1 MDSSR
6 SAAAARPPVV
16 SLRRRGSV
24 LERAILEAALER
36 LSTVGWN
43 GLTMEG
49 VAAGA
54 QTGKAAIYRRWPS
67 KEDLVA
73 DALRRALPA
82 MGDAPDSGNIR
93 DDLYQL
99 CRTLRDGMLSKSGAA
114 LRSVL
119 HECDASTAE
128 RFQSVILNGVIAPS
142 TELIREVVS
151 RGVDRGEVRSDALRG
166 MAFDVIP
173 AMMMYRSKVCGSE
186 WSDGDIAELIDE
198 VAMPF
203 FRSGAH

>member
-1 MDSSR
+1 M
-6 SAAAARPPVV
+6 
-16 SLRRRGSV
+16 

-54 QTGKAAIYRRWPS
+54 RTGKAAIYRRWPS

-73 DALRRALPA
+73 DALRSALPEI
-82 MGDAPDSGNIR
+82 GDAPDFGNIR

-99 CRTLRDGMLSKSGAA
+99 CRTLRDGMLSKSGSA

-119 HECDASTAE
+119 HECDASAAE
-128 RFQSVILNGVIAPS
+128 RFQSVILNGVIGPS
-142 TELIREVVS
+142 TDLIREVVR
-151 RGVDRGEVRSDALRG
+151 RGVDRGEVRPDALRG
-166 MAFDVIP
+166 LAFDVIP

-186 WSDGDIAELIDE
+186 WSDGDIAELIDQ

-203 FRSGAH
+203 FRSDSR

>member
-1 MDSSR
+1 MDTSR

-16 SLRRRGSV
+16 SFRRRGSV
-24 LERAILEAALER
+24 LESAILEAVLER

-73 DALRRALPA
+73 DALRRALPP

-99 CRTLRDGMLSKSGAA
+99 CRALRDGMLSKSGIA

-119 HECDASTAE
+119 HECDASAAE
-128 RFQSVILNGVIAPS
+128 RFQSVILHSVIAPS
-142 TELIREVVS
+142 TDLIKEVVS
-151 RGVDRGEVRSDALRG
+151 RGVDRGEVRPDALSG
-166 MAFDVIP
+166 LAFDVIP

-186 WSDGDIAELIDE
+186 WSDGEIAELIDQ

-203 FRSGAH
+203 FRSGAR

>member
-1 MDSSR
+1 MVTSR
-6 SAAAARPPVV
+6 SAAAARPPVE
-16 SLRRRGSV
+16 SLRRRGPV

-49 VAAGA
+49 IAAGA
-54 QTGKAAIYRRWPS
+54 QTGKAAIYRRWSS
-67 KEDLVA
+67 KEDLVV
-73 DALRRALPA
+73 DALRCALPA
-82 MGDAPDSGNIR
+82 IGDAPDSGNIR

-99 CRTLRDGMLSKSGAA
+99 CRILRDGMLSESGTA

-128 RFQSVILNGVIAPS
+128 RFQSVILNGVIAP
-142 TELIREVVS
+142 TTDLIREVVR
-151 RGVDRGEVRSDALRG
+151 RGVDRGEVRPDALRG
-166 MAFDVIP
+166 LALDVIP

-186 WSDGDIAELIDE
+186 WSDGDIAELIDQ

-203 FRSGAH
+203 FRSGAR

>member
-128 RFQSVILNGVIAPS
+128 RFQSVILNGVITPS